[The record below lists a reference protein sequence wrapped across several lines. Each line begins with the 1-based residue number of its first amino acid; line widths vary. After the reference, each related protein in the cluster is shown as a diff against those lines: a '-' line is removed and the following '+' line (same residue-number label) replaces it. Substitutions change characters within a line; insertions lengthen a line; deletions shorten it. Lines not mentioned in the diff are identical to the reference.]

1 MLAAVDLGHV
11 AAEERRDRDQYR
23 TEREDLQPAIDRHGL
38 ELLSADQC
46 VRQVDAD
53 CDGDDQAEEVGRAH
67 VRDEKGQRGHTRSM
81 ASMIR

>member
-23 TEREDLQPAIDRHGL
+23 AKGKDLQPAIYRHDL
-38 ELLSADQC
+38 ELLPTYQGVGEVDTDQ
-46 VRQVDAD
+46 
-53 CDGDDQAEEVGRAH
+53 DGDHEPEEVRGTH
-67 VRDEKGQRGHTRSM
+67 VRDEERERGHTRSI